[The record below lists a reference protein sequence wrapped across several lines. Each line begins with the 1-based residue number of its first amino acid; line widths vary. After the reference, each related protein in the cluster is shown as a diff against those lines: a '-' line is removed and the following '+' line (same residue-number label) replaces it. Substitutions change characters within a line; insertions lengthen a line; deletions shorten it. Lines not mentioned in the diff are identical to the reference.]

1 MTLFDFW
8 GGSGSACSD
17 SLGREHHFGSFGQ
30 LLACIGNWTR
40 AVECDV
46 HKESREGSRETRA
59 DETNVRKPLRFEN
72 LAARHAIDPHQL
84 QGYANAAKV
93 QLEKHHQPPTQFEV
107 TSKGE
112 TYDYSVEWVPVDDL
126 LRRSY
131 NNADDATR
139 DGAYVMAFAAV
150 EDIEGMVGIARAD
163 TKTGADYY
171 VAPVGS
177 SPDDLEMA
185 FRLEV
190 SGTNGPES
198 VVRQRLKEK
207 QQQTRDGIGTEP
219 AIAAVVGFKAK
230 LILLE
235 RA

>member
-1 MTLFDFW
+1 ML
-8 GGSGSACSD
+8 
-17 SLGREHHFGSFGQ
+17 
-30 LLACIGNWTR
+30 
-40 AVECDV
+40 
-46 HKESREGSRETRA
+46 SRRGYPYTGVGTAEMH
-59 DETNVRKPLRFEN
+59 KPLRFED
-72 LAARHAIDPHQL
+72 LAERHALDPHQL

-112 TYDYSVEWVPVDDL
+112 THNYSVEWTPVDDL

-131 NNADDATR
+131 NNVDDATR

-150 EDIEGMVGIARAD
+150 EDIEGMVGIARAE

-171 VAPVGS
+171 VAPIGS
-177 SPDDLEMA
+177 SPEDLEMA
-185 FRLEV
+185 YRLEV

-198 VVRQRLKEK
+198 MVRQRLKEK

-219 AIAAVVGFKAK
+219 AIAAVVGFKAR